1 MPSDITAIKRDP
13 APRRSFFVRAAAIVT
28 GAIAGLFPFAV
39 GFGVITNPL
48 RRSRSAAGG
57 RDSNETL
64 VPICPLEALPADG
77 IPRPFAVTTD
87 VSDAWTHAPAQRIG
101 AVFLS
106 RSSKDANSV
115 TAFSATCPHL
125 GCAVEF
131 DTANSRFECP
141 CHKSGF
147 AKDGEK
153 LFGPSRRGLDPLKV
167 ELRDKGG
174 TKEVL
179 VRYERFQA
187 GIAERM
193 PIG

>member
-1 MPSDITAIKRDP
+1 MHSDVTAVKRDP
-13 APRRSFFVRAAAIVT
+13 ALRRSFFIRAAAIVT
-28 GAIAGLFPFAV
+28 GALAGLFPFAV
-39 GFGVITNPL
+39 GFGVVTNPL
-48 RRSRSAAGG
+48 RRSRSATGG
-57 RDSNETL
+57 GEPSDTL

-106 RSSKDANSV
+106 RSSTDPNTV

-131 DTANSRFECP
+131 DAANSRFECP

-153 LFGPSRRGLDPLKV
+153 LFGPSHRGLDPLKV
-167 ELRDKGG
+167 ELQDKGG

-179 VRYERFQA
+179 VRYARFQA
-187 GIAERM
+187 GIAERK